1 MSDALSEPIPH
12 GVSAAADWHAAWHAA
27 LQDAGLTA
35 AQIAEL
41 SVIGERLL
49 GAESSSPRL
58 RGALAAYFKGWNEAA
73 DRLLT
78 AAQEAEFQT
87 PTQELLI
94 AALHVYKACYEVG
107 LDPQAPVRRMHELT
121 EALKPV
127 LDAADA
133 ESRAVRGCAGL
144 ALSEVLL
151 RIGDVGAARNQL
163 ELVADEPEM
172 PPGVTIIAHMLLG
185 GLEQAVGR
193 TDLALGHLQ
202 VALHRAAG
210 LEEQESLLRLLLCGV
225 LLADNR
231 RYALAMLDDVQAGKY
246 GPVPDGQG
254 TLARLHRLL
263 QLLSQRP
270 PFGMSVRA
278 ELRYELRCLQ
288 ERHPSAAW
296 MLLVTSMCAGALGGA
311 EEQTDSYAVL
321 IETAAE
327 LRCRYM
333 DGAADLCDRQLATL
347 LAQLGPDRFEEILL
361 EAQHRRR
368 GLQLHHA
375 EFTGG
380 KS

>member
-1 MSDALSEPIPH
+1 MSAALSEPMPY
-12 GVSAAADWHAAWHAA
+12 GEKAACDLHTA
-27 LQDAGLTA
+27 LHDAGLTA
-35 AQIAEL
+35 AQIAQL
-41 SVIGERLL
+41 LAIDERLL
-49 GAESSSPRL
+49 GSETTAPLL
-58 RGALAAYFKGWNEAA
+58 RAALAAYLKGWNVAA
-73 DRLLT
+73 DQLLTRALETEFHSPTQLLLT
-78 AAQEAEFQT
+78 AALQ
-87 PTQELLI
+87 
-94 AALHVYKACYEVG
+94 VYKACYEVG
-107 LDPQAPVRRMHELT
+107 QDPQAPVRRMHELT
-121 EALKPV
+121 AALKPV
-127 LDAADA
+127 QDAADP

-263 QLLSQRP
+263 RLLAQRP
-270 PFGMSVRA
+270 PFGMCVRA
-278 ELRYELRCLQ
+278 ELRHELRCLQ

-296 MLLVTSMCAGALGGA
+296 MLLVTSMCAGALSGA
-311 EEQTDSYAVL
+311 EEPSDSYAVL

-347 LAQLGPDRFEEILL
+347 LSQLGPDRFEEILL

-368 GLQLHHA
+368 GLQLHHPELA
-375 EFTGG
+375 PGA
-380 KS
+380 KP

>member
-1 MSDALSEPIPH
+1 MSAALSIPMPQ
-12 GVSAAADWHAAWHAA
+12 GSHAATDWR
-27 LQDAGLTA
+27 AGLQEA
-35 AQIAEL
+35 GL
-41 SVIGERLL
+41 STEEIDQLLATGQRLL
-49 GAESSSPRL
+49 GGGSISPRL
-58 RGALAAYFKGWNEAA
+58 QVALAAYFCGPHEVA
-73 DRLLT
+73 DRILDQEQAEECQTPTQQLLT
-78 AAQEAEFQT
+78 AA
-87 PTQELLI
+87 LL
-94 AALHVYKACYEVG
+94 VYKACHEVG
-107 LDPQAPVRRMHELT
+107 RDPEAPVRRMHELT
-121 EALKPV
+121 AALKPV
-127 LDAADA
+127 LDAADPEA
-133 ESRAVRGCAGL
+133 RAVRGCAGL

-172 PPGVTIIAHMLLG
+172 PPGVAIIAHMLLG

-210 LEEQESLLRLLLCGV
+210 LEEHESLLRLLLCGV

-246 GPVPDGQG
+246 GPVPGGQG
-254 TLARLHRLL
+254 TIARLLRML

-270 PFGMSVRA
+270 PFGMSARA
-278 ELRYELRCLQ
+278 ALRRELRELQ
-288 ERHPSAAW
+288 ELHPSAAW
-296 MLLVTSMCAGALGGA
+296 ILLVTSMCAGALGGA
-311 EEQTDSYAVL
+311 EEQSDSYAVL

-333 DGAADLCDRQLATL
+333 DGAADLCDRQLTTL

-368 GLQLHHA
+368 DLQLHHPQLP
-375 EFTGG
+375 TGS
-380 KS
+380 KP